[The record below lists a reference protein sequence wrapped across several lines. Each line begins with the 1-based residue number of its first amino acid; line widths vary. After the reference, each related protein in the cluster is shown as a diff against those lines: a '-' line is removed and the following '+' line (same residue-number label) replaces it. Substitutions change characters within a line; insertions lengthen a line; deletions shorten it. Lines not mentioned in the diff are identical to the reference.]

1 MSTRI
6 VTVDVREDIR
16 KGREPFSKIML
27 AVDGL
32 SANEDLLLIAPFEPV
47 PLFEVLATR
56 GFSHIKRHTPEGDWE
71 ILFTR
76 QTGATE
82 STCARNPGEGDDILE
97 VDARGLEPPEPLI
110 KIMECLSTVSAGAEL
125 RAHTDRKPMHLF
137 PLLAEKGFIGESEK
151 QKDGSFITRIR
162 RR

>member
-6 VTVDVREDIR
+6 VTVDVREDIK
-16 KGREPFSKIML
+16 KGREPFSKIMM
-27 AVDGL
+27 AVEGL
-32 SANEDLLLIAPFEPV
+32 TANEDLLLIAPFEPV
-47 PLFEVLATR
+47 PLFEVLAAR

-76 QTGATE
+76 RTAAAETNSAQPV
-82 STCARNPGEGDDILE
+82 RNGTDILE

-110 KIMECLSTVSAGAEL
+110 KIMECLPTVQAGAEL

>member
-16 KGREPFSKIML
+16 VGRVPFSKIML

-32 SANEDLLLIAPFEPV
+32 RANEDLLLIAPFEPV
-47 PLFEVLATR
+47 PLFEVLAMR

-76 QTGATE
+76 QSRATE
-82 STCARNPGEGDDILE
+82 STCAQPGGKSDDILE

-110 KIMECLSTVSAGAEL
+110 KIMECLSTVPAGREL

>member
-6 VTVDVREDIR
+6 VTVDVREDIK

-27 AVDGL
+27 AVEGL
-32 SANEDLLLIAPFEPV
+32 TANEDLLLIAPFEPV
-47 PLFEVLATR
+47 PLFEVLALR

-76 QTGATE
+76 QIRATE
-82 STCARNPGEGDDILE
+82 STCARTRGERDDILE
-97 VDARGLEPPEPLI
+97 VDTRGLEPPEPLI
-110 KIMECLSTVSAGAEL
+110 KIMECLSTVPAGTEL